1 LAVVNET
8 AFGSRI
14 VVSDPAAI
22 RHMLVG
28 NETNYVRDD
37 LQRRIML
44 RTAGHSLSTSPTW
57 PAGSCWSRSHASS
70 FR

>member
-28 NETNYVRDD
+28 NETN
-37 LQRRIML
+37 
-44 RTAGHSLSTSPTW
+44 
-57 PAGSCWSRSHASS
+57 
-70 FR
+70 